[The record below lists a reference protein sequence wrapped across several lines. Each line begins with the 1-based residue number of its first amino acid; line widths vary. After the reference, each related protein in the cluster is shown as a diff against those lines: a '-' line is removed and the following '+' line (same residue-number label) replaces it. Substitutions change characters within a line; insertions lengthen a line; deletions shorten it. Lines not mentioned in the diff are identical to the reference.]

1 MVLAIFSVFWLLT
14 VIFSIAVG
22 MRYRD
27 ILDKI
32 HEIEGHNESTPAE
45 IVTANPRKSPVQPS
59 DGGSFVVVSKSPR
72 QLEKEAKEE
81 IDRIG
86 GI

>member
-1 MVLAIFSVFWLLT
+1 MTVVLFFVLWILT
-14 VIFSIAVG
+14 VIFSVTIG

-27 ILDKI
+27 ILDRI
-32 HEIEGHNESTPAE
+32 AEIEGRNKSTPAE
-45 IVTANPRKSPVQPS
+45 IVTANPRRSPMQPS
-59 DGGSFVVVSKSPR
+59 DGSSFVVVSKSPR
-72 QLEKEAKEE
+72 QLEREEKEE